1 MLMGEAHFIS
11 IISLYVYTHPHTPP
25 FLLCLKPSPAIMISQ
40 VEASSRGSLW
50 LQAAVFSAGST
61 APKALSTLTND
72 SKLPLNSLT
81 LNTERG
87 LGLCVPN
94 GLGGR
99 LGGL

>member
-1 MLMGEAHFIS
+1 
-11 IISLYVYTHPHTPP
+11 
-25 FLLCLKPSPAIMISQ
+25 MISQ

-61 APKALSTLTND
+61 VPKSTLTND